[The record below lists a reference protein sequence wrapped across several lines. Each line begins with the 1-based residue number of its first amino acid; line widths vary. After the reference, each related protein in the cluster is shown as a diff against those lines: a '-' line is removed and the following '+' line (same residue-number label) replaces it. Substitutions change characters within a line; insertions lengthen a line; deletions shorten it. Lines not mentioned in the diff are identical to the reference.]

1 MPRRLAD
8 ATGGGRA
15 AKRPRR
21 RRKHLYLV
29 TEDWEQGYS
38 IRKVDLEDDYDDNI
52 HTCEKEKE
60 EEQAGNSSRRHS
72 ERRLPPAVFRLEAPH
87 EGAEH
92 FTAAFG
98 TKIMALHQTPR
109 RYVPVFDVHTRCL
122 SFGPRMR
129 RNPSA
134 PIYIPI
140 QDRLYGL
147 DFDTFE
153 MLDPPPPPVDPNCR
167 SMDDVPK
174 WQSWRRLPRPPFKR
188 GRVTSH
194 AVHPDGRTIF
204 FSVDGKTG
212 GTFSFDTM
220 ASSPRWTRS
229 GNWKLPFEGPAHY
242 DRDLDA
248 WVGLT
253 ATEDTE
259 DEDML
264 GHLCSCDVPS
274 TGDDDGRQPPAWKLS
289 KEKLLCEEPE
299 EKHIGAALVHLGTG
313 CRSKL
318 CLVQCLSL
326 DDREE
331 GMYKEYL
338 PERER
343 HLLRLMTFSP
353 VYDKNGDLR
362 TAAHRRVRSF
372 ELPKS
377 MTEHYDFLQQP
388 VAFWM

>member
-15 AKRPRR
+15 AKRPRQ

-38 IRKVDLEDDYDDNI
+38 IRKVDLEEDYDANI
-52 HTCEKEKE
+52 HTLDK
-60 EEQAGNSSRRHS
+60 EQAGNSPRKHS
-72 ERRLPPAVFRLEAPH
+72 DRRLPPAVFRLEAPH
-87 EGAEH
+87 QGADH

-98 TKIMALHQTPR
+98 TKIMALHHTPR
-109 RYVPVFDVHTRCL
+109 RYVPVFDVRTRCL

-129 RNPSA
+129 RDPST
-134 PIYIPI
+134 PIYVPVA
-140 QDRLYGL
+140 DRLYGL

-153 MLDPPPPPVDPNCR
+153 MLHPPPPLVDPNCG
-167 SMDDVPK
+167 MDVPK
-174 WQSWRRLPRPPFKR
+174 WRSWRRLPPPPFKR
-188 GRVTSH
+188 ERVTSH

-204 FSVDGKTG
+204 VSIDGKTG
-212 GTFSFDTM
+212 ATFSFDTM

-229 GNWKLPFEGPAHY
+229 GSWKLPFKGPAHY
-242 DRDLDA
+242 DCDLDA
-248 WVGLT
+248 WVGL
-253 ATEDTE
+253 ARDP
-259 DEDML
+259 DML
-264 GHLCSCDVPS
+264 GRLCSCDVPS
-274 TGDDDGRQPPAWKLS
+274 TDDDDGCRQLPAWKLS
-289 KEKLLCEEPE
+289 KEKLFCQDPD
-299 EKHIGAALVHLGTG
+299 EKHIGAALVCLGTG
-313 CRSKL
+313 CRSKF
-318 CLVQCLSL
+318 CVVQCLSL

-343 HLLRLMTFSP
+343 YLLRLTTFSLA
-353 VYDKNGDLR
+353 YDKNGDLR
-362 TAAHRRVRSF
+362 TAARRRVRSF

-377 MTEHYDFLQQP
+377 VAENSAFLVDP